1 MSLSAWWI
9 TILMLSPSTRLPC
22 RANSRS
28 SAATLFTADGGATF
42 VAAEEAEDANPFM
55 AFISGLKSKC
65 RSFIFT
71 PTCYVL
77 CDTGG
82 NNLTNV
88 VLKWKIKRREGN
100 KEGESSE
107 WNIRGDCSM
116 FINYWQTFIALF
128 KIREEYMNVMIFCYR
143 LYVFKFHVL
152 IRFIGGIQR
161 VAKFQ

>member
-107 WNIRGDCSM
+107 WNIRSM

-143 LYVFKFHVL
+143 FYVFKIHVL

>member
-1 MSLSAWWI
+1 MDNDLDAFPVDEASLPCQF
-9 TILMLSPSTRLPC
+9 TILGCDPVHC
-22 RANSRS
+22 RRRGD
-28 SAATLFTADGGATF
+28 FCRGRGGRRRQSLYG
-42 VAAEEAEDANPFM
+42 VYIRPE
-55 AFISGLKSKC
+55 IKC

-77 CDTGG
+77 CDAGG

-100 KEGESSE
+100 REGESSE
-107 WNIRGDCSM
+107 WNIRGGRSM

-128 KIREEYMNVMIFCYR
+128 KIREEKYMSYMNVMIFCYR

-152 IRFIGGIQR
+152 IRFIGGI
-161 VAKFQ
+161 